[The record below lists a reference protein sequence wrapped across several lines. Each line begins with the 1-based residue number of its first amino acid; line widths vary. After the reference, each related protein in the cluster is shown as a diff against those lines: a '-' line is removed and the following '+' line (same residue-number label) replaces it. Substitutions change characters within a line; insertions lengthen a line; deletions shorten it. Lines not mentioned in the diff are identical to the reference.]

1 MINIEK
7 NYNDYF
13 RFLKAYVKRD
23 GIDYLTQ
30 WLESSD
36 IKISPASTKYHLSCE
51 GGLIAHSL
59 QVFYNLIALIENNK
73 AKYPVL
79 GNYSKETIAI
89 VALLHDI
96 GKVNTYKTIMKNVKD
111 DTTGKW
117 EQIKSYALKDET
129 ERLIY
134 SQHQENAIF
143 IINQFMKLG
152 YEEALAIRYHMGT
165 TEETDNFASTRTI
178 AAFKTSPL
186 AFYLHIADMQAMLL
200 DEGTNDFN
208 IWVEPVKEENEQ
220 SSEQSDKSVN
230 S

>member
-13 RFLKAYVKRD
+13 RFLKAYIKRD
-23 GIDYLTQ
+23 GIDYLIQ

-36 IKISPASTKYHLSCE
+36 IKTSPASTKYHLSCE

-79 GNYSKETIAI
+79 RSYSKEKIAI

-96 GKVNTYKTIMKNVKD
+96 GKVNTYKTIMKNVRD
-111 DTTGKW
+111 DATGKW
-117 EQIKSYALKDET
+117 EQVKSYAVKDDT

-143 IINQFMKLG
+143 IINQFMKLN

-178 AAFKTSPL
+178 AAFKISPL

-208 IWVEPVKEENEQ
+208 IWVEPTKEEDEQ

-230 S
+230 P